1 MYKVNTQ
8 QINRQLFTIIQRSSI
23 SCKLD
28 IENCPEVEIHSN
40 KDLRNGKCRVSTFD
54 ESSIYFM
61 SIFCSSKS
69 NLIYT
74 LLCPLCLPIKHI
86 ILDPQVVSPSML
98 TSNL

>member
-40 KDLRNGKCRVSTFD
+40 KDLRNGKCIEFLHLMNPLYISCL
-54 ESSIYFM
+54 YFV
-61 SIFCSSKS
+61 
-69 NLIYT
+69 
-74 LLCPLCLPIKHI
+74 LPS
-86 ILDPQVVSPSML
+86 Q
-98 TSNL
+98 TSFTRFSVPYACQLNI